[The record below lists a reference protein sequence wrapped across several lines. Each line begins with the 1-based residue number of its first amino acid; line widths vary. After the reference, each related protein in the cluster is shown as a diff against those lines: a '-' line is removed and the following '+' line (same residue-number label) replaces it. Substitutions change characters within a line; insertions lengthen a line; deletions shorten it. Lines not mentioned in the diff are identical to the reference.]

1 MMTTMRGPERQSKRA
16 QHAGTR
22 TCAGCHERVPRDAV
36 GRELVHL
43 VFVPADADA
52 GETGVVVDLL
62 GRGRRAG
69 RGAWI
74 HARKPCLDKAVA
86 KGLSRAAKAR
96 VVADA
101 SVLAQQIVAQADRRA
116 VSLLAAAHR
125 AGKLAVGSTAV
136 SEATEAE
143 MLLVATDAAAA
154 AKLPAV
160 VAALKDGRAVAWA
173 DKQRLGEAL
182 GRNEVAVVA
191 VLDQGLAEAIH
202 HAIGLA
208 HSFAAPST
216 EVHPRAGRSVDA

>member
-22 TCAGCHERVPRDAV
+22 TCAGCNERVPRDAV
-36 GRELVHL
+36 ARELVHL
-43 VFVPADADA
+43 VFVPADVDA
-52 GETGVVVDLL
+52 GEMGVVVDLI
-62 GRGRRAG
+62 GRGQRAG
-69 RGAWI
+69 RGAWV
-74 HARKPCLDKAVA
+74 HARRPCLDKAAA
-86 KGLSRAAKAR
+86 KGLARAAKAR
-96 VVADA
+96 VRADA
-101 SVLAQQIVAQADRRA
+101 TALSEQIAAQADRRT

-136 SEATEAE
+136 SEATTPV
-143 MLLVATDAAAA
+143 MLLVAADAAAA

-160 VAALKDGRAVAWA
+160 RVALREGRALAWG

-191 VLDQGLAEAIH
+191 ILDDGLAEAIH

-208 HSFAAPST
+208 HSFQ
-216 EVHPRAGRSVDA
+216 GGSVDV